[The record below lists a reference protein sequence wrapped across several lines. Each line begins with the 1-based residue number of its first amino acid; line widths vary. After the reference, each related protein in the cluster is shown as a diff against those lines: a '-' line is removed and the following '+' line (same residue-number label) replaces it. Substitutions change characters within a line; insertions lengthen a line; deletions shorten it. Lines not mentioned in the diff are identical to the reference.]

1 MKKFA
6 RKVRKAVKAEM
17 PKYYAHLDME
27 MDRRIQAEKI
37 AALVKNENHDMAKTI
52 NQLADEKLKALKR
65 IDELVI
71 NAAEIARQRDE
82 LAEKNAT
89 YDEEIEKYQDTIEEL
104 QKMKLEEK
112 EIKNMYFNSLNLK
125 IKECEELEKKLE
137 ESRKPWWRKKWLK
150 C

>member
-6 RKVRKAVKAEM
+6 RKVRKAVKAAM

-37 AALVKNENHDMAKTI
+37 AELIKNENHDMAKTI
-52 NQLADEKLKALKR
+52 NRLADEKLSALKK

-71 NAAEIARQRDE
+71 NAAEIAKQRDE

-89 YDEEIEKYQDTIEEL
+89 YDAEIKKYQDTIEEL

-112 EIKNMYFNSLNLK
+112 EIKSMYFNALNLK
-125 IKECEELEKKLE
+125 IKECEELEKQLE
-137 ESRKPWWRKKWLK
+137 EAKKPWFKKLLK